1 MGIRGV
7 GHASPVR
14 RTAAPSLTRWLAI
27 GGMAASVMFL
37 PVVFAVGETRPE
49 YSHIA
54 GHISAL
60 SASGNAAW
68 AQNANLV
75 LFGVLVAGLGLGLHL
90 GINGGIGSPLGPALI
105 AVTGIASGWGSAI
118 FPEVQGGAP
127 MTVVGV
133 LHSTASVIAF
143 AALAL
148 AMLVVLPKRLQ
159 HDPAWANLVAPSR
172 WLGAAAAVFFF
183 AFPFGVWD
191 LVPAL
196 ETRTGLIQRL
206 FAVAVL
212 SWFFLLSLRLYLTA
226 EPQQGLSSASMRFL
240 EASGNQPGR

>member
-1 MGIRGV
+1 
-7 GHASPVR
+7 
-14 RTAAPSLTRWLAI
+14 
-27 GGMAASVMFL
+27 MFL
-37 PVVFAVGETRPE
+37 PVVFAVGETRPA

-60 SASGNAAW
+60 SASGSAAW
-68 AQNANLV
+68 AQNLNLV

-90 GINGGIGSPLGPALI
+90 GINAGVGSPLGPALI
-105 AVTGIASGWGSAI
+105 AITGIASGWGSAI
-118 FPEVQGGAP
+118 FPEVQGGYP

-133 LHSTASVIAF
+133 LHTIASIVAF

-148 AMLVVLPKRLQ
+148 AMFVVMPQRLEQ
-159 HDPAWANLVAPSR
+159 DPAWSNLIAPSR
-172 WLGAAAAVFFF
+172 WLGVAAAACFF

-191 LVPAL
+191 IVPAL

-212 SWFFLLSLRLYLTA
+212 SWFFLLALRLYQTSDSRTVRA
-226 EPQQGLSSASMRFL
+226 A
-240 EASGNQPGR
+240 

>member
-1 MGIRGV
+1 MGTRGV
-7 GHASPVR
+7 GHASSLPG
-14 RTAAPSLTRWLAI
+14 TGAPSVPRWLAI
-27 GGMAASVMFL
+27 GGMAASIMFL
-37 PVVFAVGETRPE
+37 PVVFAVGETRPT

-60 SASGNAAW
+60 SAAGTAAW

-75 LFGVLVAGLGLGLHL
+75 LFGVLVAGLGIGLHL
-90 GINGGIGSPLGPALI
+90 GINGGVGSPLGPALI
-105 AVTGIASGWGSAI
+105 ATTGIASGIGTAL
-118 FPEVQGGAP
+118 FPEVQGGDP

-133 LHSTASVIAF
+133 LHTIASVVAF

-148 AMLVVLPKRLQ
+148 AMFVAMPQRLGE
-159 HDPAWANLVAPSR
+159 DPAWSNLIAPSR
-172 WLGAAAAVFFF
+172 WLGVVAAVCFF

-191 LVPAL
+191 IVPAL

-212 SWFFLLSLRLYLTA
+212 AWFFLLALRLYQTSDSRTLRA
-226 EPQQGLSSASMRFL
+226 A
-240 EASGNQPGR
+240 